1 MLNTAGFHLFS
12 VNDGHGLYGHKASAD
27 IRIEIPE
34 RLEEQLKKD
43 KDFNAQP
50 VGNPPTE

>member
-1 MLNTAGFHLFS
+1 MLNTAGFYLFS

-43 KDFNAQP
+43 KDFNA
-50 VGNPPTE
+50 